1 MTYTQNL
8 WIFFVLL
15 FGIIIVPG
23 MDMFFVMA
31 NALVGGRLRGMAA
44 TAGIMLGGIFHTLF
58 GAFFVGVISHLAPQF
73 LTLILVS
80 SGLYMG
86 WIGYMLL
93 RSSITVSS
101 IGDRDAGSLRAAFGQ
116 GFITCILNP
125 KAYVFVLAVYP
136 QFIQA
141 KYGPVWA
148 QALVMGAL
156 TLITQ
161 MTIYGGLG
169 LAAAKSR
176 DLLISKPQVT
186 IAIGRAAGAVFIGV
200 AGLTLWHALS
210 TGF

>member
-93 RSSITVSS
+93 R
-101 IGDRDAGSLRAAFGQ
+101 
-116 GFITCILNP
+116 
-125 KAYVFVLAVYP
+125 
-136 QFIQA
+136 
-141 KYGPVWA
+141 
-148 QALVMGAL
+148 
-156 TLITQ
+156 
-161 MTIYGGLG
+161 
-169 LAAAKSR
+169 
-176 DLLISKPQVT
+176 
-186 IAIGRAAGAVFIGV
+186 
-200 AGLTLWHALS
+200 
-210 TGF
+210 